1 MLLGQ
6 SELSFGRK
14 KKKRNKLAVYRK
26 IAATRCCYKIADVP
40 GKEFQEKRYLSV
52 PEKDTIEHID
62 DIDDVAKW

>member
-1 MLLGQ
+1 M
-6 SELSFGRK
+6 SFGRK
-14 KKKRNKLAVYRK
+14 KKMKKLAVYRK

-52 PEKDTIEHID
+52 PEKGTIEHID